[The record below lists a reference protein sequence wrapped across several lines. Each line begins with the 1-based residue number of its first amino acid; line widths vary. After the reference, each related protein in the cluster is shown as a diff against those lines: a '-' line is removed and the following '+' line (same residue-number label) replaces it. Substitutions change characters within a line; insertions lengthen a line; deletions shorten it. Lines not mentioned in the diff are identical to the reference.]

1 MSGAVGTSSGGK
13 GKRHLDAEL
22 NLIPFID
29 LLSVCI
35 CFLLMTAVWTQVG
48 SMDAKQA
55 VGGQPAAETE
65 KKPTVWATLADQ
77 GVINLEIK
85 DSGASKKFSRVKIDA
100 VEGKPNW
107 GQFDAVMKEARTA
120 DPALTTALIQ
130 PVASSAYEEIIDL
143 MDKFRQVGVV
153 SLGVSPL

>member
-1 MSGAVGTSSGGK
+1 MTTGGGGSSN
-13 GKRHLDAEL
+13 LDFEL

-35 CFLLMTAVWTQVG
+35 CFLLMTAVWAQVG

-65 KKPTVWATLADQ
+65 KKPTLWVALADK
-77 GVINLEIK
+77 GVLTLEAR
-85 DSGASKKFSRVKIDA
+85 DARVSKKLAKVKIDG
-100 VEGKPNW
+100 VNGRPDW
-107 GQFDAVMKEARTA
+107 TQFEAVMKQVRAE

-130 PVASSAYEEIIDL
+130 PLAGSLYEEIIDL